1 MAKRSNILT
10 EVTGQAAT
18 GRKVIGTIIE
28 NKILDN
34 KKFEITE
41 FSAEGKT
48 FTAQEIIPEGEEPER
63 VPTVVTITEKNA
75 EAFRYVVNP
84 NKKPAPEAELIE
96 DNNGRKFLVIGGNK
110 ISCGTLPVTRVI
122 GGVTGEV
129 ILATEA
135 NDGAMN
141 LLRYIVQTDKFE
153 PIGNIVG
160 ENIEM
165 VKLGDVTLL
174 VDNIIEKV
182 PQTDKDGNPVVDNDG
197 EQLVKDRCVSAKVY
211 TYRNGYLNIEL
222 GRDADSYCEYC
233 EYDEDEDD
241 DDDIAIV
248 PIESIRL
255 IEQGKRRD
263 YAVVTTL
270 DTDGDGYLT
279 EGTARVTLY
288 QAYDDGTFGG
298 RCGRYELND
307 KDAKIYLGGSF
318 RKAPVVTITDKDR
331 IIIRDAYGTKVVD
344 DPEVVAEMA
353 GYVYFCGT
361 EMDGD
366 DVVFTYADK
375 DYNIKS
381 FRMERTDRGILFSV
395 C

>member
-10 EVTGQAAT
+10 EVMGQAAT

-41 FSAEGKT
+41 FSAESKT

-63 VPTVVTITEKNA
+63 VPAVVTITEKNA

-84 NKKPAPEAELIE
+84 NEKPAPEAELIE
-96 DNNGRKFLVIGGNK
+96 DNNGKKILVIGDNK

-122 GGVTGEV
+122 GGVKGEV
-129 ILATEA
+129 ILATKA
-135 NDGAMN
+135 TDGAMN

-165 VKLGDVTLL
+165 VKLGDITLL
-174 VDNIIEKV
+174 VDNIIEKL
-182 PQTDKDGNPVVDNDG
+182 PQVDKDGNPVMDSDG
-197 EQLVKDRCVSAKVY
+197 KQLVKDRCVSAKVY

-222 GRDADSYCEYC
+222 GRDTDSYY
-233 EYDEDEDD
+233 EYDEDDKDD
-241 DDDIAIV
+241 ENDIAIV

-344 DPEVVAEMA
+344 DPEVVTEMN
-353 GYVYFCGT
+353 GFVYFCGT

-381 FRMERTDRGILFSV
+381 FRMERTDRGILFSI